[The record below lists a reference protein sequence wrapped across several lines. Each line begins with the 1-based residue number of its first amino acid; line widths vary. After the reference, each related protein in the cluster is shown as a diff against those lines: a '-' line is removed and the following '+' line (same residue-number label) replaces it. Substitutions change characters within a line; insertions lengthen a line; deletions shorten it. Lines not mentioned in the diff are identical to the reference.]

1 MASPCRSSYIT
12 GGLCECRIL
21 TEASFV
27 SAASLPRRKNASR
40 DPAQVIGDEAKK
52 KIDSVRAELSRYSV

>member
-21 TEASFV
+21 IEASFV

-40 DPAQVIGDEAKK
+40 DPAQVIGEAKK

>member
-40 DPAQVIGDEAKK
+40 DPAQVIGEAKK